1 MNRAKKD
8 GVSSSVLNLSISPTS
23 AKHAKPH
30 ERTAAEDTLQ

>member
-8 GVSSSVLNLSISPTS
+8 GVSSTVANLSISPNF
-23 AKHAKPH
+23 AKHAKPL